1 MKRRA
6 QFNQFLSSNTSLTV
20 NRYFRLMC
28 LATAELIFN
37 LPITTY
43 GLYLNITTRP
53 IYPWKSWSDIHFDW
67 YIIDTI
73 PAVLW
78 RTSHITVVNLE
89 LSRWSLVLCAFVFF
103 GFFGFADEARRHY
116 RLAFWAVAKRFGVVP
131 PPSPL
136 SSKIST
142 GLVSPSFLGV
152 DLLNDPQLI
161 SPKGSFKPEIS
172 LPVFTPRPLQLTS
185 TNGDFAP
192 SLSDRTS
199 YTKSEYTETL
209 HGSPTSPDFKK
220 DILHMPT
227 TPSTSSR
234 SIYELYDRESTKYPH
249 SSV

>member
-28 LATAELIFN
+28 LATAELIFS
-37 LPITTY
+37 LPVTTY

-67 YIIDTI
+67 YTIDTF

-78 RTSHITVVNLE
+78 RASHITIVNLE

-116 RLAFWAVAKRFGVVP
+116 RVAFWAVAKRFGVVP

-136 SSKIST
+136 SSKFSS
-142 GLVSPSFLGV
+142 GLVSPSVLGV
-152 DLLNDPQLI
+152 NLLNDPRLI
-161 SPKGSFKPEIS
+161 SPKGDFKPEIS
-172 LPVFTPRPLQLTS
+172 LPVFTPHPLQLTS
-185 TNGDFAP
+185 TKADSAP

-220 DILHMPT
+220 NIQLMST
-227 TPSTSSR
+227 TPSTSSH